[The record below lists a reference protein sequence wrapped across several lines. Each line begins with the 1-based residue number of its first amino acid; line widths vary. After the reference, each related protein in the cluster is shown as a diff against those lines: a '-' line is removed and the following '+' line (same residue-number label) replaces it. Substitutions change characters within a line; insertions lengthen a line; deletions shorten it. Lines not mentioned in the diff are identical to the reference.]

1 MKIAIIV
8 AAGRGLRFGPSKAPK
23 QYIEI
28 HHISSLERSIKAFIE
43 LVDQVVVV
51 IHADDILL
59 YNDIALKYN
68 LLPPVTGGDSRYH
81 SVSNALIAIA
91 HLKPKTVLIHDA
103 VRPFVSKN
111 TISSLIRALEVHL
124 GVIVAKKSTDS
135 LKEVNN
141 THQVVRSLDRAKI
154 YQAQTPQGFSY
165 ELIAKAYANTSYSLE
180 LTDDAAVALA
190 AGLEVHVI
198 EEVEANPKI
207 TYAEDLP
214 PPPPS
219 VAIRVGM
226 GFDAHKFIPH
236 HNSSSKIILA
246 GVHIPHDKAIKAHS
260 DGDVVL
266 HALTDAILGSI
277 AEGDIGMHFPDTE
290 DKWRGASSSIFV
302 EYAQNLARNK
312 GMSIVNI
319 DITILAER
327 PKISAHAQEMRQAIA
342 KLLDID
348 VFAINI
354 KATTMEKMGFIGRE
368 EGIAA
373 QVVLLMA
380 KTPHHHISY

>member
-8 AAGRGLRFGPSKAPK
+8 AAGRGLRFGSSKTPK

-28 HHISSLERSIKAFIE
+28 NHISSLERSIKAFIE

-68 LLPPVTGGDSRYH
+68 LLPPVIGGESRYH
-81 SVSNALIAIA
+81 SVSNALRAIA
-91 HLKPKTVLIHDA
+91 SFKPKTVLIHDA

-165 ELIAKAYANTSYSLE
+165 ELIAKAYANTPYSVE

-207 TYAEDLP
+207 TYPADLP
-214 PPPPS
+214 PS
-219 VAIRVGM
+219 LTTRIGM

-236 HNSSSKIILA
+236 HHSSEIMLA

-266 HALTDAILGSI
+266 HALTDAILGAI

-290 DKWRGASSSIFV
+290 AKWRGASSSIFV

-327 PKISAHAQEMRQAIA
+327 PKISAHAKQMRQAIA
-342 KLLDID
+342 KLLEID